1 MPLIVISFSW
11 YLSKKIERTSA
22 IISVEACR
30 NFRGS
35 WQVEHDYYIYE
46 GETVVYENTCR
57 S

>member
-1 MPLIVISFSW
+1 MYAFNCDIFFLV
-11 YLSKKIERTSA
+11 LVKKIERTSA

-35 WQVEHDYYIYE
+35 WQVEHDYIYE